1 LEGSLIQ
8 GDIEVSVYDETPLRF
23 SARGR
28 LSGRGLRV
36 PLKDETAIVEFFFL
50 EADPDAINVRSAIL
64 RWSNS
69 RLSFMGKLLAA
80 TKALRFD
87 MDISADR
94 LMWEEI
100 NEIVDGG
107 GQRKSNEGILGIALP
122 PLEGTV
128 RLKADTFSFTQFN
141 WDPLQGTA
149 LISPDEIRGTIERG
163 EVCGIGTTGRV
174 NFTNGEIGLD
184 LSLFA
189 TNGQLESSSLCLT
202 HNRHAVSGSYSL
214 HAHLAGRGTPENV
227 LRALRGE
234 FEFNARDGQFVQS
247 PTVDSALEAAFDY
260 LNEKKDFNVD
270 FPDLDRESFPFRSIR
285 ARGTVEGETL
295 VGDELVIQSTLF
307 IITGRG
313 RVDLENKQIDATGLI
328 TARLPGDTITRRIPI
343 VGSLLGSSIVGIP
356 VRVNGPLEQPNVTY
370 LSPSAVGAELLD
382 IPRKILGLPLE
393 AIRLFTPT
401 MRRPENQ

>member
-1 LEGSLIQ
+1 
-8 GDIEVSVYDETPLRF
+8 
-23 SARGR
+23 
-28 LSGRGLRV
+28 
-36 PLKDETAIVEFFFL
+36 
-50 EADPDAINVRSAIL
+50 
-64 RWSNS
+64 
-69 RLSFMGKLLAA
+69 
-80 TKALRFD
+80 
-87 MDISADR
+87 
-94 LMWEEI
+94 
-100 NEIVDGG
+100 
-107 GQRKSNEGILGIALP
+107 
-122 PLEGTV
+122 
-128 RLKADTFSFTQFN
+128 
-141 WDPLQGTA
+141 
-149 LISPDEIRGTIERG
+149 
-163 EVCGIGTTGRV
+163 
-174 NFTNGEIGLD
+174 
-184 LSLFA
+184 
-189 TNGQLESSSLCLT
+189 
-202 HNRHAVSGSYSL
+202 
-214 HAHLAGRGTPENV
+214 
-227 LRALRGE
+227 
-234 FEFNARDGQFVQS
+234 
-247 PTVDSALEAAFDY
+247 LEAAFDY